1 MGTKRE
7 QLIDVAINDF
17 YLRPERPTVAAL
29 HREISVAIRKAGLPV
44 PSYKAIQRRVAEF
57 DRRTLLKK
65 RLGAKH
71 ARQHLSPVQEGVR
84 MNEPLELMQIDHTLA
99 DVIVVDEIDREPIG
113 RPWLTLAID
122 VATRTVPG
130 FHLSL
135 EAPCA
140 TSVALALS
148 MAVLPKE
155 RLLAT
160 LGVDLTWPC
169 YGLPQRVHLDN
180 AHEFRSKALKHGCQE
195 YGIEICYRPPGQP
208 HFGGHI
214 ERLIGTMMGEVHL
227 LPGTTFSSVADRG
240 NYKSTNAA
248 VMTMRELEA
257 WLAVQI
263 AGVYHVRP
271 HRGLGKPPQ
280 EA

>member
-1 MGTKRE
+1 
-7 QLIDVAINDF
+7 LIDVAINDF

-71 ARQHLSPVQEGVR
+71 ARQHLSPVQEGVQ